1 MARDLDG
8 RVFKFSCRIVDLFE
22 LLDRKGGAARAI
34 GYQLLNAGTSVGAN
48 YQEAGAGQ
56 TKADFIARLAI
67 ARKECRESLFWL
79 RVISEKRL
87 LEPELIESDVS
98 EALQLNA
105 IFRAIIEKARSSPR
119 RG

>member
-1 MARDLDG
+1 M
-8 RVFKFSCRIVDLFE
+8 
-22 LLDRKGGAARAI
+22 
-34 GYQLLNAGTSVGAN
+34 GAN
-48 YQEAGAGQ
+48 YEEAGAGQ
-56 TKADFIARLAI
+56 KKADFIARLAV

-87 LEPELIESDVS
+87 LEPELIENDLS

-105 IFRAIIEKARSSPR
+105 IFRAIIEKARSSPH